1 MASHPRQ
8 RFLLKRK
15 NRQNRILRRELL
27 TFLEAIEL
35 YLLAGY
41 DLSFAWGEA
50 KLALKP
56 GHFKTWAEEQSA
68 TEMALILERFARDY
82 PVPGHRIWFQVL
94 RELVGR
100 GASLGP
106 TLAGFIAALH
116 AETQREVAS
125 HARLLPMQ
133 LNLLLLMFF
142 LPSTLALVLIPLLIE
157 FIESF

>member
-1 MASHPRQ
+1 MASHPGQ
-8 RFLLKRK
+8 QFLLKRK
-15 NRQNRILRRELL
+15 NRGRRRELL

-41 DLSFAWGEA
+41 DLSFAWREA

-56 GHFKTWAEEQSA
+56 GDFKTWVEEGGDTE
-68 TEMALILERFARDY
+68 TEMGLVLSRFAREY
-82 PVPGHRIWFQVL
+82 PVAGHRIWFQVL

-125 HARLLPMQ
+125 HARVLPMQ
-133 LNLLLLMFF
+133 LNLLLLIFF